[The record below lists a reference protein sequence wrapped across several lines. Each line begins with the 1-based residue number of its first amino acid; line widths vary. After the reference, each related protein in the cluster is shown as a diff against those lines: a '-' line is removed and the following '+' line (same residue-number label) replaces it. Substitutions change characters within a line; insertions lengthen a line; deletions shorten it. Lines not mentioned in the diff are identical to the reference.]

1 MARFQHGFLQAKNE
15 TFSQAPRL
23 LAKSGQSDLVLH
35 FRESTQMTK
44 QSTFSLLATCGLY
57 LQRPASSVCV
67 GGGRG
72 GHLQT
77 PPSSHSASAHTL
89 GQPEVW
95 LLVAST

>member
-57 LQRPASSVCV
+57 LQRPASSVC
-67 GGGRG
+67 GGGG
-72 GHLQT
+72 GGGIYKLLLPHTVPPPT
-77 PPSSHSASAHTL
+77 PWGNLKS
-89 GQPEVW
+89 GF
-95 LLVAST
+95 